1 MKKIALIFLLITS
14 TSLLVIAQN
23 DWVNQYN
30 QAQEAYNANE
40 LESASSIGKKC
51 LETYMQQSGEI
62 GSNYRSILRLLST
75 ISFELSH
82 FEEGI
87 DYAEKEISVLEQMA
101 SPKDITYAGAL
112 YNLGLLY
119 QQEGN
124 YDKAFEN
131 LEKTLDIYKL
141 YYSLGNEEM
150 INCQWKLATVQ
161 FIQGNNLVSE
171 QLFKEAFDAY
181 GNPEEITMDYLEA
194 CYYYGNLLMESG
206 NNEGAIAYLSRVKT
220 IYEDSGY
227 EDSEEYL
234 NVISSMAN
242 AYRKVNKSEAESLF
256 VLATK
261 KYELSGNTTSNEY
274 TNLVNNRA
282 VNLQELGKAQEAE
295 LLLSSIGKG
304 ELNQS
309 GQDISSLN
317 NLAALSQQRGDNK
330 KAEELYKQAMEAIG
344 NDNSY
349 EYAEVLENLAILYS
363 TTDRLNDANEY
374 LLKSNKI
381 IVSIYGDEHERY
393 ASTLRKQALVE
404 RQLHNYDKSEE
415 HYKRAYEIT
424 SKVNSGSL
432 LSLQCANGLAVLYKE
447 LGRYN
452 EADELFTTTVEK
464 SKNLEHGNSKFYAL
478 ILNNQAALKEIKG
491 EHFQARNLLQE
502 SLKVSESIGNL
513 ASSTYLGTLENLST
527 IYIEL
532 GEYENAR
539 LILEKSKSIIE
550 EKHGKK
556 SPSYA
561 ANILNFGR
569 LEQAMGEYPIAEP
582 HFKEAMELSR
592 QNFGNQ
598 HPEYARSLNAM
609 ALFYQLL
616 GNIVDAEPLLLECAS
631 IYENTYG
638 KMHPE
643 YITTIENLSSLYQM
657 KGENDKAMPLLQEA
671 LKMDALVYGD
681 DHPVFATTLHNLASL
696 YQTLDRF
703 SEAEPL
709 FVNALQIDER
719 VHGKQHRSYANTLY
733 NLGTLYQ
740 DLEKYKEAEG
750 AYKEALE
757 IRKVLLGENHPDY
770 AYSLYGLASLYHG
783 TRRFDEAYTYYIQV
797 IEKYMEQIDEYFP
810 SMSEKEKSAFYSK
823 IKPVFDAFYDF
834 CIEYHFFEGRPSNQ
848 SPIAEM
854 YNLQLS
860 TKALL
865 LNASNKVR
873 NRILASGDQNLI
885 NNYRGWLDMK
895 EKLVKYLNYT
905 QDELANHDI
914 HIDEIKFE
922 ANELEK
928 KLSTQSYLFAKQF
941 EKRRDSWEDVKNYLK
956 ENEAAIE
963 IIRVNKKFIAD
974 SILYVG
980 LIVTKNS
987 DNEPD
992 LIMLKE
998 GNHLENRLFNY
1009 YRNAIKF
1016 SVGNEISYNNY
1027 WKDINAKLKGV
1038 KRVYLSADGIYNK
1051 ININTLWDPSTEL
1064 SVIDELEIRFVS
1076 NTRELLESSISS
1088 QKVVNNAEIFGF
1100 PDFNVGVDFESIAK
1114 NSLSR
1119 TTGYGFKK
1127 GISPLPGTKVEVENI
1142 EKMLID
1148 NNWTNNVNTALD
1160 AHEEKFKSINS
1171 PRLLHIA
1178 SHGFFM
1184 NDISFDDRA
1193 QSFEIN
1199 HNDLNTNPLLRSGV
1213 LLTGSAK
1220 AIILNERGTGE
1231 DGILTAYEAMNLNL
1245 DNTELVVL
1253 SACETGLGEV
1263 RNGEGVYGLQRS
1275 FIVAGAKNVIM
1286 SLWKVNDVTTQ
1297 ELMSGFYSR
1306 WLDGMD
1312 KFEAFKLAQL
1322 EIKDKYNDPYHW
1334 GAFVLLGK

>member
-1 MKKIALIFLLITS
+1 MKKIILIFSLLIS
-14 TSLLVIAQN
+14 INSLVFAQN

-40 LESASSIGKKC
+40 LESASDIGKQC
-51 LETYMQQSGEI
+51 LETYMKQSGEI

-75 ISFELSH
+75 ISFELLQ
-82 FEEGI
+82 FDEGI
-87 DYAEKEISVLEQMA
+87 SYAEKELTVLEQMA
-101 SPKDITYAGAL
+101 SPKDLTYAGAL
-112 YNLGLLY
+112 YNLGLMY
-119 QQEGN
+119 QQVEKN
-124 YDKAFEN
+124 DKALEN
-131 LEKTLDIYKL
+131 LEQTLAIYKL
-141 YYSLGNEEM
+141 YYSIGSEE
-150 INCQWKLATVQ
+150 IVNCQWKLATVQ
-161 FIQGNNLVSE
+161 FSQGNSQASV

-181 GNPEEITMDYLEA
+181 GSPEEITMDYLQA

-206 NNEGAIAYLSRVKT
+206 NNEGAIEYLSKVKS

-242 AYRKVNKSEAESLF
+242 AFRKVDKLEAETLF
-256 VLATK
+256 ALATK
-261 KYELSGNTTSNEY
+261 KHESFGNTSSTEY

-282 VNLQELGKAQEAE
+282 VNLQELDKFQEAE
-295 LLLSSIGKG
+295 SLLNSIGGDDSK
-304 ELNQS
+304 QS
-309 GQDISSLN
+309 GQDVSSLN
-317 NLAALSQQRGDNK
+317 NLAALNQQRGNNK
-330 KAEELYKQAMEAIG
+330 KAEELYLQAIDAVEG
-344 NDNSY
+344 DTSY
-349 EYAEVLENLAILYS
+349 EYAEVLENLAVLYS
-363 TTDRLNDANEY
+363 TTDRLNEANEY
-374 LLKSNKI
+374 LTKSNII
-381 IVSIYGDEHERY
+381 IVSIYGEEHERY

-404 RQLHNYDKSEE
+404 RQLHNYDKSEA
-415 HYKRAYEIT
+415 HYKRAIEIT
-424 SKVNSGSL
+424 TKANSASL

-452 EADELFTTTVEK
+452 EADELFTTTVDK
-464 SKNLEHGNSKFYAL
+464 AKNLEQGNSSFYAL
-478 ILNNQAALKEIKG
+478 ILNNQAALKDIKG
-491 EHFQARNLLQE
+491 EHFQARNFLQE
-502 SLKVSESIGNL
+502 SLKVSESTGDIVSN
-513 ASSTYLGTLENLST
+513 TYLGTLENLST

-539 LILEKSKSIIE
+539 SILEKSQSIIE
-550 EKHGKK
+550 EKHGNK

-569 LEQAMGEYPIAEP
+569 LEQAMGEYPVAEP

-598 HPEYARSLNAM
+598 HPEYARTLNAM

-616 GNIVDAEPLLLECAS
+616 GNIADAEPLLLESAS
-631 IYENTYG
+631 IYESTYG

-671 LKMDALVYGD
+671 LKMDAIVYGK

-696 YQTLDRF
+696 YQKLDKF
-703 SEAEPL
+703 EEAEPL
-709 FVNALQIDER
+709 FMDALQIDER
-719 VHGKQHRSYANTLY
+719 VNGKQHRSYANTLY

-740 DLEKYKEAEG
+740 DLEKYKEAED

-757 IRKVLLGENHPDY
+757 IRKILLGESHPDY

-783 TRRFDEAYTYYIQV
+783 TRRFNEAYTYYIQV
-797 IEKYMEQIDEYFP
+797 IEKYTEQIDEYFP

-823 IKPVFDAFYDF
+823 IKPVFDAFFDF
-834 CIEYHFFEGRPSNQ
+834 CIEYQLFDERLPNA

-873 NRILASGDQNLI
+873 NRILNSGDQNLI
-885 NNYRGWLDMK
+885 NNYRDWLSMK
-895 EKLVKYLNYT
+895 EKLVKYLNYS
-905 QDELANHDI
+905 QDELIKHNI
-914 HIDEIKFE
+914 KIDEIKLE

-928 KLSTQSYLFAKQF
+928 KLSTQSYLFSQQI
-941 EKRRDSWEDVKNYLK
+941 EKRKNSWVDVKNYLK

-963 IIRVNKKFIAD
+963 IIRVSKKFISD
-974 SILYVG
+974 SVLYVG

-987 DNEPD
+987 ANEPD
-992 LIMLKE
+992 LIILKD
-998 GNHLENRLFNY
+998 GNKLESRLFNY
-1009 YRNAIKF
+1009 YRNAIKY
-1016 SVGNEISYNNY
+1016 SIGNEISYNNY
-1027 WKDINAKLKGV
+1027 WKDFSEKLEGT

-1051 ININTLWDPSTEL
+1051 INVNTLWDPKTQL
-1064 SVIDELEIRFVS
+1064 SVIDELEVRFVS
-1076 NTRELLESSISS
+1076 NTRELLENTTSIRE
-1088 QKVVNNAEIFGF
+1088 VNNNAEIFGF
-1100 PDFNVGVDFESIAK
+1100 PDFNVGIDFESIAE

-1127 GISPLPGTKVEVENI
+1127 GISPLPGTKVEVESI
-1142 EKMLID
+1142 EKMLIA
-1148 NNWTNNVNTALD
+1148 NNWKSSINIGLE
-1160 AHEEKFKSINS
+1160 AHEEKFKSIKS

-1199 HNDLNTNPLLRSGV
+1199 HNDLNANPLLRSGV

-1220 AIILNERGTGE
+1220 AIILNERGVGE

-1306 WLDGMD
+1306 WLVGMD
-1312 KFEAFKLAQL
+1312 KFEAFKQAQL
-1322 EIKDKYNDPYHW
+1322 EIKSKYDDPYHW